1 MLWFIRCLWLQKPV
15 WKESFVIYRRWKF
28 ISSLEYSRVDPRS
41 PFNFWR
47 IPFEV
52 SKRALPSQTY
62 RVHSLIAVWIFYWCG
77 FTLKWNQYFEVDDR
91 GLIWVQFKYLIWD
104 SVLFSDSKFSGFGVL
119 NQSVSA
125 SNQNILLKLVCL
137 QLYGFWIL

>member
-1 MLWFIRCLWLQKPV
+1 MLRFIIRPWLQKPV
-15 WKESFVIYRRWKF
+15 WKESFIIYRRWKF
-28 ISSLEYSRVDPRS
+28 ISSPEYSRVDPRS

-52 SKRALPSQTY
+52 SKRALPPQTY

-91 GLIWVQFKYLIWD
+91 GLIWVQFKYLSWD
-104 SVLFSDSKFSGFGVL
+104 SVLFTGSTFSVFCVL
-119 NQSVSA
+119 IQSVIAKSQKICI
-125 SNQNILLKLVCL
+125 SV
-137 QLYGFWIL
+137 